1 MELVTVMLYYQE
13 LNCSRRAPDY
23 FTQFAAKPHLPHA
36 VVARL
41 HVHKD
46 GWTDS
51 AVVVVVFV

>member
-1 MELVTVMLYYQE
+1 MEIVTVKPEYLK
-13 LNCSRRAPDY
+13 LNSSRRAPDY